1 MDGGAKKLRRIGHF
15 EKIGFRLRRNE
26 AIFLADVT
34 LSGSEFHRVGAATEK
49 ARVSAFVLT
58 LGTESK
64 PEPDDRS
71 CLGCL
76 AGVILNI
83 SRLLEAILFLTGGR
97 GGMRP

>member
-1 MDGGAKKLRRIGHF
+1 MELYF
-15 EKIGFRLRRNE
+15 LL
-26 AIFLADVT
+26 IFT

-49 ARVSAFVLT
+49 ARVPAFVLT

-76 AGVILNI
+76 ARVSIECKYAGCLVE
-83 SRLLEAILFLTGGR
+83 RA
-97 GGMRP
+97 